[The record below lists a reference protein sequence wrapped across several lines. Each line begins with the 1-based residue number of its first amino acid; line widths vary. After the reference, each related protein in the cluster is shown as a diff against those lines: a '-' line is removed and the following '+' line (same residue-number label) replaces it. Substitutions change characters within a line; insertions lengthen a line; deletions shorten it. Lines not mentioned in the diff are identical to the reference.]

1 MTGRARLFTLMARS
15 EAMRLAQTGRA
26 MAQAQADLTRAEAM
40 DNRLRQLLDALPRG
54 AGPLSVASL
63 RDTGLMLT
71 QLAAEAA
78 QTATATAAARA
89 HVADLRL
96 TMAAQDQ
103 RRRRGEEAAQAARR
117 TEADQAEARQEAA
130 RPAYRPTIQTS

>member
-1 MTGRARLFTLMARS
+1 MTGRARLFTLMARA

-26 MAQAQADLTRAEAM
+26 MTQAQTELARAEAM
-40 DNRLRQLLDALPRG
+40 DNRLRHLLDALPRA
-54 AGPLSVASL
+54 AGPVSVASL

-78 QTATATAAARA
+78 DHAAAASAARLR
-89 HVADLRL
+89 VADLRVS
-96 TMAAQDQ
+96 MAGHDQ

-117 TEADQAEARQEAA
+117 TEAEQAEAKQDAA
-130 RPAYRPTIQTS
+130 RPTFRPN

>member
-40 DNRLRQLLDALPRG
+40 DHRLRQLLDALPRSP
-54 AGPLSVASL
+54 GPVSVASL

-71 QLAAEAA
+71 QLASEAA
-78 QTATATAAARA
+78 EIATATAAARA
-89 HVADLRL
+89 HVADLRQ
-96 TMAAQDQ
+96 TMATQDQ

-130 RPAYRPTIQTS
+130 RPAFRAS